1 MDVTQF
7 GTDPLWPRAGERLVH
22 ADAETPTGCD
32 IALLGVPACKRS
44 LSPTGADATPAAVR
58 AALMRY
64 STWSGS
70 HGVDV
75 AELHAL
81 DFGDADD
88 PDGYGGEARV
98 AAAAAHAGASGLLLA
113 IGGDNSVTYPLML
126 GVSGGDLAGWG
137 LITIDAHHDLRDGES
152 NGSPVRRLVAAGL
165 PGSSIVQVGIADF
178 SNSAAY
184 AARARDLGITVIHR
198 AEVRDDTIE
207 AVAAAALKIAGA
219 GGRPIYVDVDVDV
232 CDRGEVPGCPA
243 AAPGGISADQLRR
256 LVFLLGRDVRV
267 RTIDFTEID
276 ATADTPDER
285 TVRLA
290 ALLLLEASAG
300 FASR

>member
-7 GTDPLWPRAGERLVH
+7 GTDPLWPRAGERLLP
-22 ADAETPTGCD
+22 ADAGSSNICD
-32 IALLGVPACKRS
+32 IALLGIPACKRS
-44 LSPTGADATPAAVR
+44 LSPTGADRTPAAVR
-58 AALMRY
+58 TALMRY

-75 AELHAL
+75 ADLVAL
-81 DFGDADD
+81 DYGDADD

-98 AAAAAHAGASGLLLA
+98 AAAAAHAGVCGLLLA
-113 IGGDNSVTYPLML
+113 VGGDNSITYPLL
-126 GVSGGDLAGWG
+126 QGVSGGDLAGWG
-137 LITIDAHHDLRDGES
+137 LITIDAHHDLRDGDS
-152 NGSPVRRLVAAGL
+152 NGSPVRRLVEAGL
-165 PGSSIVQVGIADF
+165 PGANIVQVGIADF

-184 AARARDLGITVIHR
+184 AQRARDLGITVVHR
-198 AEVRDDTIE
+198 ADVRNETIE
-207 AVAAAALKIAGA
+207 AVAASALEIAGA
-219 GGRPIYVDVDVDV
+219 GGRPVFVDVDVDV

-243 AAPGGISADQLRR
+243 AAPGGLSADQLRR
-256 LVFLLGRDVRV
+256 LVFLLGRDSRV
-267 RTIDFTEID
+267 RAIDFTEID